1 MKMMPQMMPPTLS
14 PVAVRYRLLANT
26 RRLRTFYASISPRD
40 TGQTVGEIY
49 YAIFFAMSAEFVVV
63 KMPPQ
68 RAPIRHCVPR
78 ACLAW
83 GRAGRGRTPLHKCGR
98 SCHDGEVGRR
108 HD

>member
-49 YAIFFAMSAEFVVV
+49 YAKAAVPLRLGRSWRYSVLSAEF
-63 KMPPQ
+63 
-68 RAPIRHCVPR
+68 C
-78 ACLAW
+78 CCW
-83 GRAGRGRTPLHKCGR
+83 
-98 SCHDGEVGRR
+98 
-108 HD
+108 